1 MLPAHYYRIGG
12 SSSTTSSRI
21 HSKQQHR
28 HRLSCGGSILTTR
41 RLLWVSATLNLVLLL
56 LMSAGWLN
64 NQDATF
70 HTRHVQFA
78 GGHPTATQQSGTCYC
93 SSKDDYCLC
102 TPSLAI
108 DLVIQSG
115 PHHVWLV
122 KRRDTGQLACMGGF
136 VEVGETVEHA
146 VQRELREEMGL
157 EIISTDAK
165 LQLLGVYSDPRRDL
179 RRHTVSAVYALQLD
193 GTEQPVAADDAR
205 AVERLPISEIAHH
218 VFFADHQT
226 ILLDYVRLV
235 AAGAAKRDDFV
246 ASPGDFA
253 NDIQRS
259 VCLPI
264 KSTTQHQQQQEKR

>member
-1 MLPAHYYRIGG
+1 MLPAHNRRGGTSTTTSGRIHNKLQRHHPSRSCG
-12 SSSTTSSRI
+12 SSI
-21 HSKQQHR
+21 
-28 HRLSCGGSILTTR
+28 TTR
-41 RLLWVSATLNLVLLL
+41 RLLGASVTLNLLLL
-56 LMSAGWLN
+56 LLLGWLH
-64 NQDATF
+64 QDATIF
-70 HTRHVQFA
+70 QARHVQFA

-115 PHHVWLV
+115 PDHVWLV

-157 EIISTDAK
+157 EIASFDQK
-165 LQLLGVYSDPRRDL
+165 LQLLGVYSDPRRDN

-205 AVERLPISEIAHH
+205 AVERIAMAEIDNH

-235 AAGAAKRDDFV
+235 TEQGMPAKRDFA

-264 KSTTQHQQQQEKR
+264 TSTTQQQQQQEKS